1 MLQSAKS
8 TKDSFQEWTIVS
20 EDLLTTREAAITL
33 GVGTTS
39 IKRWA
44 DAGLLQCVKTPGGH
58 RRYSRAS
65 VEALIGQTELTMPV
79 RSGRVSDWVALLTG
93 KVTGHHV
100 ADALEAER
108 RERGSWGAVSDAL
121 GLVLEE
127 IGSAWARG
135 ELSVIDEH
143 IASDRLI
150 RGLARC
156 GDAIRVPGDA
166 PAAFLITAEG
176 DEHTVGLAMAEVCLR
191 EQGWRTMWA
200 GPRTPVHFACEYVS
214 TADVQLVAVS
224 ASQHSRDAALL
235 ADQSLRLGEVC
246 RKREIQLAFGGNG
259 LWPENPLYGK
269 RLRSCSELQHLLSHA
284 SGNGNGA
291 SGNGNGAGSN
301 GNGAS
306 SNGNGA
312 SDSSN
317 GNGEHE

>member
-1 MLQSAKS
+1 MS
-8 TKDSFQEWTIVS
+8 D
-20 EDLLTTREAAITL
+20 DLLTTREAAILL

-79 RSGRVSDWVALLTG
+79 RSGRVSDWIALLTA

-127 IGSAWARG
+127 IGRAWARG
-135 ELSVIDEH
+135 ELSVIEEH
-143 IASDRLI
+143 VASERLI

-156 GDAIRVPGDA
+156 GDSIRVSGDA
-166 PAAFLITAEG
+166 PTAFLITAES
-176 DEHTVGLAMAEVCLR
+176 DEHTVGLAMTEVCLR
-191 EQGWRTMWA
+191 ERGWRPLWA
-200 GPRTPVHFACEYVS
+200 GPRTPVHFACEYVA

-235 ADQSLRLGEVC
+235 ADQCLRLGEVC
-246 RKREIQLAFGGNG
+246 RQREILLAFGGNG
-259 LWPENPLYGK
+259 LWPEHPPYGT
-269 RLRSCSELQHLLSHA
+269 RLRSCSELQQLLSHA
-284 SGNGNGA
+284 SSNGNGV
-291 SGNGNGAGSN
+291 SSN
-301 GNGAS
+301 GDGAS
-306 SNGNGA
+306 SNGNGV
-312 SDSSN
+312 STH
-317 GNGEHE
+317 G